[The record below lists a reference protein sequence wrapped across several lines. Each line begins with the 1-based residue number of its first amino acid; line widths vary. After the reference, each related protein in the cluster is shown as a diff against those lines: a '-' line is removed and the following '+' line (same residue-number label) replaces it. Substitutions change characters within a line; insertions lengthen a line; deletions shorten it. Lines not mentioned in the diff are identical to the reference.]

1 MQCFNCSADINGKS
15 FCPNCGTKVEQEQLN
30 SKYSIQSN
38 EKSVEKS
45 KRMQWIVGSL
55 LTVIIM
61 GVSAYFATYQFI
73 YHPDKQIEII
83 RQSIVEEDAATFSEY
98 ARLKGAKLDEKQ
110 ANQFIEGVIDADL
123 DTEISDYLERTK
135 RSIGAESRDLPIRLV
150 RGNKQYGVFQTYV
163 VELIPQTMYVSS
175 NFEGI
180 TVALPSPYGKERLVT
195 EDDTVIIQDAF
206 PGQVEVAVSYDG
218 QYGQD
223 KALDTFNSLA
233 YSDLEEPFMVTFQGL
248 SVELDQTYSDSIL
261 YVNGEDSGKTIGEW
275 KTYGPVPKQGVTLS
289 TEIDTGWGLISSNEV
304 LAKPNMKPIQFKPIV
319 DRTTINFAY
328 EMVNTH
334 AQQWVSFIYSEDLDQ
349 LTLVTDPEYLAR
361 QQKTYETMKKLDQ
374 EWYGSLD
381 GVEIINQATK
391 IIEWEG
397 EPAIETEAIVSIY
410 SRFTT
415 AGVDDEPERLA
426 KSRFR
431 YVIANED
438 GEYHLV
444 KATYIE

>member
-1 MQCFNCSADINGKS
+1 MQCPTCSTDINGKT
-15 FCPNCGTKVEQEQLN
+15 FCPNCGTKVDQA
-30 SKYSIQSN
+30 
-38 EKSVEKS
+38 KSSSTDLVKNKKKS
-45 KRMQWIVGSL
+45 AKTPKRLKWIVGSFFAL
-55 LTVIIM
+55 LIVAAST
-61 GVSAYFATYQFI
+61 YFATYQFI
-73 YHPDKQIEII
+73 YHPEKQIEII
-83 RQSIVEEDAATFSEY
+83 RQSIIEEDAATFSEY

-110 ANQFIEGVIDADL
+110 AKQFIEGVVDADL

-135 RSIGAESRDLPIRLV
+135 RSLGASSGDLPVRLV
-150 RGNKQYGVFQTYV
+150 RGEKQFGIFQTYV
-163 VELIPQTMYVSS
+163 VELIAQTMYVSS

-180 TVALPSPYGKERLVT
+180 TVSLPAPYGKERLVT
-195 EDDTVIIQDAF
+195 EEDTVIIQDAF

-223 KALDTFNSLA
+223 EAIDTFNSLA

-248 SVELDQTYSDSIL
+248 SVELDQTYPDATL
-261 YVNGEDSGKTIGEW
+261 YVNGEDTGKTIGDW

-289 TEIDTGWGLISSNEV
+289 TEIDTGWGLVSSNEV
-304 LAKPNMKPIQFKPIV
+304 LAKPNMKPIQFEPVV

-328 EMVNTH
+328 DMVNTH
-334 AQQWVSFIYSEDLDQ
+334 AQQWVNFIYTEDLEQ

-361 QQKTYETMKKLDQ
+361 QKKTYDTMKELDQ
-374 EWYGSLD
+374 EWYGNLD

-397 EPAIETEAIVSIY
+397 EPAIETEAIISIY

-415 AGVDDEPERLA
+415 AGVEDEPERLA

-431 YVIANED
+431 YVIANEN

-444 KATYIE
+444 KATYLE